1 MIIYA
6 NAKINLALD
15 VVGLRDD
22 GYHETDMIMQEIDL
36 CDKLEIELSDSGSI
50 CLECDRSDL
59 GNAESNIAYKAAKLF
74 LNEFAPE
81 KGCKIKLFKN
91 IPVCAGLG
99 GGSADAAAVLKGLNE
114 LCGFPANTE
123 MLKKLGLKLGADVP
137 FCIIGATARAR
148 GIGEVLTPVCAKKE
162 KWLVL
167 IKPNINIS
175 TGEAYHKIDTAN
187 YPHLNIQKAVDAIE
201 AGNMEE
207 LYALCGNSFEY
218 VTGEEYPEIGRIK
231 QYLKD
236 KGAEFAMMSG
246 SGPTVF
252 GIFESE
258 RSAKDALSECPVAC
272 ESAHV
277 SKFVIKSV

>member
-36 CDKLEIELSDSGSI
+36 CDKVEIELNDSGKI
-50 CLECDRSDL
+50 FLECDRKDL
-59 GNAESNIAYKAAKLF
+59 GDAKNNIAYKAARLF
-74 LNEFAPE
+74 LDNFAPK
-81 KGCKIKLFKN
+81 KGCNIKLFKK

-99 GGSADAAAVLKGLNE
+99 GGSADAAAVLNGLNE
-114 LCGFPANTE
+114 LCLFPATSSE
-123 MLKKLGLKLGADVP
+123 LAKLGLKLGADVP
-137 FCIIGATARAR
+137 FCVVGGTARAR
-148 GIGEVLTPVCAKKE
+148 GIGEVLTPVCAKTE

-175 TGEAYHKIDTAN
+175 TKEAYHKIDTTD
-187 YPHLNIQKAVDAIE
+187 YPHLNIQKAVDALE
-201 AGNMEE
+201 AGNMNEF
-207 LYALCGNSFEY
+207 YALCANSFEY
-218 VTGEEYPEIGRIK
+218 VTGSEHPEIGEIK
-231 QYLKD
+231 QYLKNA
-236 KGAEFAMMSG
+236 GAEFAMMSG

-252 GIFESE
+252 GIFGSES
-258 RSAKDALSECPVAC
+258 SAKAALEGCQIPC